1 MSSCLERGVNML
13 PISNLIEKISGK
25 SRIRVSTPKELNNN
39 LASIKEGTA
48 RPKGLLKPELIR
60 GYNNE
65 MTVPMGLGWDGFI
78 YGGSGGGR
86 RQLVKS
92 DDGFETITAGADMAV
107 ETGDSAFVVQSVN
120 RTRAGYV
127 VVGRRVIDGV
137 RRGSVWF
144 SENFEGPYTET
155 LLADKQFAVHS
166 ISYYNQGSELEDIV
180 LLGEYTLVSF
190 TGEQPSPH
198 KLYLSKDGGQTFE
211 EVLQTKVIDPDPA
224 VNSHWHHSIYDP
236 YTGRIFASNGDGENR
251 AMYVS
256 DDLGESWKEMRTPEN
271 EYGLTSLQQPTL
283 LIPTSKKILLG
294 PDLNTPGAL
303 LSLVRDEEYTQ
314 VHWQGSENWKL
325 NWEITVDET
334 YANIFFPQQPYGI
347 SGDEI
352 YILFPSS
359 AGNPDKR
366 FYVVASGDGGN
377 TWHKVYGLRLPGGS
391 MNEGIVGPDANGY
404 LCAYVNT
411 GTTTR
416 IWRAKKLDWIY
427 G

>member
-1 MSSCLERGVNML
+1 ML
-13 PISNLIEKISGK
+13 PKSNSIEIINGE
-25 SRIRVSTPKELNNN
+25 SRYKVSTPKHLDRAVQE
-39 LASIKEGTA
+39 IKEGTA
-48 RPKGLLKPELIR
+48 RPKGLLKPELVR

-65 MTVPMGLGWDGFI
+65 MTVPMGLGCDGFI
-78 YGGSGGGR
+78 YGGSGAGR

-92 DDGFETITAGADMAV
+92 DNGFEAISPGANMAD

-120 RTRAGYV
+120 RTKAGYV
-127 VVGRRVIDGV
+127 VVGRREIDGV

-144 SENFEGPYTET
+144 SESFDGGFTEV
-155 LLADKQFAVHS
+155 LLADKTFAVHS

-180 LLGEYTLVSF
+180 ILGEYTIVSF

-198 KLYLSKDGGQTFE
+198 KLYLSKDGGQNFE
-211 EVLQTKVIDPDPA
+211 VVKETKVIDPRQD

-251 AMYVS
+251 DMYVS
-256 DDLGESWKEMRTPEN
+256 DDLGKTWKEMRTPEN

-334 YANIFFPQQPYGI
+334 HAQVFFPQQPYGI

-352 YILFPSS
+352 YVLFPSS
-359 AGNPDKR
+359 AGNTDKR

-377 TWHKVYGLRLPGGS
+377 TWHKVYGLRLPNGS
-391 MNEGIVGPDANGY
+391 MNEGIVGPDNNGY

-416 IWRAKKLDWIY
+416 IWRAKELEWVY